1 MLLGHG
7 QQGLCLHRLPRRIH
21 QTVAN
26 KSRLSCE
33 EKRVIASWKKLNP
46 DYTHYLWDDQDM
58 RKFMLQVSDS
68 SASSCMHLLTVI
80 GTYLPRLGRV
90 HALLDSSS
98 INPWWRPCAVQGST
112 G

>member
-7 QQGLCLHRLPRRIH
+7 QQGLCLHRLPRLIH
-21 QTVAN
+21 QTVVN

-68 SASSCMHLLTVI
+68 SASSCMHPVNSHWHLLAQT
-80 GTYLPRLGRV
+80 
-90 HALLDSSS
+90 
-98 INPWWRPCAVQGST
+98 WQGACT
-112 G
+112 A